1 MKFGGN
7 SMQRCKLVLSLL
19 LVVAIAALLV
29 RSSSGGTQGP
39 SQLEAIAKFPFKS
52 FEGIRQ
58 KATHRPVL
66 AVSRAKVNVAFV
78 SFSFLLRLDF
88 KQNLRLW
95 PVLSN
100 DLERSPP
107 FIAVL

>member
-1 MKFGGN
+1 MRIGGD
-7 SMQRCKLVLSLL
+7 SMRRCKLALSLL
-19 LVVAIAALLV
+19 LVIAISALLV
-29 RSSSGGTQGP
+29 HRSADGTPEP
-39 SQLEAIAKFPFKS
+39 SRFEAIPKFSFKT
-52 FEGIRQ
+52 FEGVRQ
-58 KATHRPVL
+58 KLTHRPVL

-78 SFSFLLRLDF
+78 SYSFLLRLDF

-107 FIAVL
+107 FLAVL